1 MVIDHAIWSKN
12 VDVQYISGHSSISG
26 TCNSIIIMNYLQD
39 SNNKDIKKE
48 KKKRLEREAI
58 LGVTS
63 DMVIV

>member
-1 MVIDHAIWSKN
+1 
-12 VDVQYISGHSSISG
+12 
-26 TCNSIIIMNYLQD
+26 MNYLQD